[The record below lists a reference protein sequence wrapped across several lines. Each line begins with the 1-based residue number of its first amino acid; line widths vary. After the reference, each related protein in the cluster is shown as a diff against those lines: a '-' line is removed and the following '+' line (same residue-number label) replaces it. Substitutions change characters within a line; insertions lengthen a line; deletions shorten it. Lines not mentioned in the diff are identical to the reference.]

1 MSNHNYRL
9 YSFVAGLYLN
19 ELQKGLQTAHVI
31 GDLAAQVVSATPMA
45 PEAIHAFRAW
55 ASTDKTI
62 IILNALNHGGV
73 VQLEGTLA
81 GLATGLGLPCATFRE
96 DEVSM
101 NGMATAVGIVVPE
114 KYYNAVPY
122 YERLIVNG
130 EWVQGKLEGWAY
142 SDPDACE
149 SAVYALNTA
158 EGQLVSTLK
167 NYRLA

>member
-1 MSNHNYRL
+1 MKNYRL

-19 ELQKGLQTAHVI
+19 ELQKGLQTAHVV
-31 GDLAAQVVSATPMA
+31 GDLSQFKVNTPQRA
-45 PEAIHAFRAW
+45 VFDAW

-73 VQLEGTLA
+73 VELESVLSELA
-81 GLATGLGLPCATFRE
+81 EGLGLPCATFRE

-122 YERLIVNG
+122 YERTIVGGAWMNG
-130 EWVQGKLEGWAY
+130 EQQGWTY
-142 SDPDACE
+142 SDLDACE
-149 SAVYALNTA
+149 VFVYALDTA
-158 EGQLVSTLK
+158 EGLLISKLK
-167 NYRLA
+167 SYRLA

>member
-1 MSNHNYRL
+1 MKNYRL

-19 ELQKGLQTAHVI
+19 ELQKGLQTAHVV
-31 GDLAAQVVSATPMA
+31 GDMAAQVVSATPMA

-73 VQLEGTLA
+73 VELESVLSELA
-81 GLATGLGLPCATFRE
+81 EGLGLPCATFRE

-114 KYYNAVPY
+114 KYYSAVPY
-122 YERLIVNG
+122 YERTVVNDTWVNG
-130 EWVQGKLEGWAY
+130 KQYGWTY
-142 SDPDACE
+142 SDLDACE
-149 SAVYALNTA
+149 VFVFALDSA
-158 EGQLVSTLK
+158 EGELISTLK

>member
-1 MSNHNYRL
+1 MKNYRL

-19 ELQKGLQTAHVI
+19 ELQKGLQTAHVV
-31 GDLAAQVVSATPMA
+31 GDLAAKVVSATPMS
-45 PEAIHAFRAW
+45 PEAVYAFRTW

-73 VQLEGTLA
+73 VELESVLSELA
-81 GLATGLGLPCATFRE
+81 EGLGLPCATFRE

-122 YERLIVNG
+122 YERTIVGGAWVNG
-130 EWVQGKLEGWAY
+130 EQQGWTY
-142 SDPDACE
+142 SDLDACGVF
-149 SAVYALNTA
+149 VYAMDTA
-158 EGQLVSTLK
+158 EGLLISKLK
-167 NYRLA
+167 SYRLA

>member
-1 MSNHNYRL
+1 MKNYRL

-19 ELQKGLQTAHVI
+19 ELQKGLQTAHVV
-31 GDLAAQVVSATPMA
+31 GDMAAQVVSATPMA

-73 VQLEGTLA
+73 VELESVLSELA
-81 GLATGLGLPCATFRE
+81 AGLGLPCATFRE
-96 DEVSM
+96 DEISM

-122 YERLIVNG
+122 YERTVINDAWVNG
-130 EWVQGKLEGWAY
+130 KQYGWTY
-142 SDPDACE
+142 SDLDACE
-149 SAVYALNTA
+149 VFVFALDSA
-158 EGQLVSTLK
+158 EGELISTLK